1 MHFCTRS
8 LALFLLAMAAYNP
21 VSAQELGFLIWKD
34 QKVVGG
40 ITALRREAD
49 KRTVYAVSSYSEME
63 IIKKQVVRSSLG
75 LEYRQGKPYACFTS
89 FHLNQALRDSSN
101 MRMQG
106 DGLDCFIY
114 PNERYRLGST
124 SQWSTARMYFEE
136 PIGQNSVFVESALKD
151 CPLRRISPGMYLLDL
166 PGNRTNT
173 YRYAGG
179 MLQEVHVD
187 RPLMKLVFR
196 RA

>member
-75 LEYRQGKPYACFTS
+75 IEYRKGMPYTCFTS
-89 FHLNQALRDSSN
+89 FRINGGLRDSSN
-101 MRMQG
+101 MRMG
-106 DGLDCFIY
+106 SSGLDCFIY
-114 PNERYRLGST
+114 PDDRYRLDKT
-124 SQWSTARMYFEE
+124 SAWTTSRMYFEE
-136 PIGQNSVFVESALKD
+136 PLGQRSVFVESELRD
-151 CPLRRISPGMYLLDL
+151 CPLRPTKPGEYVLEL
-166 PGNRTNT
+166 PGNKSNT
-173 YRYAGG
+173 YRYVDG
-179 MLQEVHVD
+179 MLQEVVVA

-196 RA
+196 KV